1 MKALEL
7 KFTSLGG
14 MGLILTA
21 WHHVSVRTELHH
33 KVWFVVYNSGWL
45 VHVRMDNWLGTIEVA
60 TWKGNLAIQR
70 HCAIRHTLRVDRQ
83 SSSQTG
89 GNYDDMGEAD
99 IPTKLQINFRLC
111 LKHPCQ
117 QTSLNGAAGCTP
129 LYSLLPYPNLFW
141 AEVHNALFPHLIK
154 SNQFF
159 GWLQLAHCFKLRV
172 KIFNVWTQKQ
182 EHFRWTKLN

>member
-1 MKALEL
+1 
-7 KFTSLGG
+7 

-99 IPTKLQINFRLC
+99 IPTKLQINFRHC

-129 LYSLLPYPNLFW
+129 LYSYLCFRIQICFGQKCTMRYFRTLLSPISSSAGFSLPTASISESKYLMYG
-141 AEVHNALFPHLIK
+141 HK
-154 SNQFF
+154 SKNILGEQ
-159 GWLQLAHCFKLRV
+159 
-172 KIFNVWTQKQ
+172 N
-182 EHFRWTKLN
+182 